1 MLRILTAAF
10 VAAGVAC
17 TPVGASEQV
26 RTIHVRIHHSAFDA
40 SAIEAEPG
48 ERVRLVVH
56 NADPI
61 DHEFIVGDEGVQR
74 AHERGT
80 ETHHGARPGEISVP
94 AGTTRSTTYT
104 FGEPGGLIFGCHL
117 PGHYAY
123 GMRGVIAVG

>member
-1 MLRILTAAF
+1 MLRILTAAL

-26 RTIHVRIHHSAFDA
+26 RTIHVRIHYSAFEP
-40 SAIEAEPG
+40 SAIEVEPG
-48 ERVRLVVH
+48 ERVRFIVH

-61 DHEFIVGDEGVQR
+61 DHELIVGDEGVQQ

-80 ETHHGARPGEISVP
+80 ETHHGAKPGEISVP
-94 AGTTRSTTYT
+94 AGTTRSTTFA
-104 FGEPGGLIFGCHL
+104 FGEPGGLIFGCHV